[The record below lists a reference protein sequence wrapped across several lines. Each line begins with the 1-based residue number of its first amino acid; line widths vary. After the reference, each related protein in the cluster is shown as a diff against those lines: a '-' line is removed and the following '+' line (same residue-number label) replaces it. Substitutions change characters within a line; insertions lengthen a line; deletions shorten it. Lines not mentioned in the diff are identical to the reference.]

1 MLKLLSRAFLMLLI
15 MTLLTGIVYPL
26 AVTGLAQAIF
36 PRQANGSLVYR
47 DGAPV
52 GSALIGQSFT
62 GPRYFHGRPSAAGQ
76 DGYDAAASSGSNLG
90 PTSRVLLDKVTEKAG
105 QVRGENGLSLDS
117 TVPADLVTASASGLD
132 PHISP
137 EAARLQVS
145 RVARARQLPEAEVRE
160 LVERHVAG
168 RQLGLL
174 GEPRVNVLQLNLSL
188 DEMQQNR
195 YVNINAD
202 YDGLS

>member
-1 MLKLLSRAFLMLLI
+1 MLKLLSRAFLMLLV
-15 MTLLTGIVYPL
+15 MTLLTGIIYPL
-26 AVTGLAQAIF
+26 AVTGIAQAIF

-90 PTSRVLLDKVTEKAG
+90 PTSRVLLDKVTENASR
-105 QVRGENGLSLDS
+105 VRGENGLSPDS
-117 TVPADLVTASASGLD
+117 AVPADLVTASASGLD

-160 LVERHVAG
+160 LVEQHVAG

-188 DEMQQNR
+188 DEMR
-195 YVNINAD
+195 
-202 YDGLS
+202 

>member
-1 MLKLLSRAFLMLLI
+1 MLLV

-90 PTSRVLLDKVTEKAG
+90 PTSRVLLDRVAEKAG
-105 QVRGENGLSLDS
+105 QVRGENGLSPDS
-117 TVPADLVTASASGLD
+117 AVPADLVTASASGLD

-160 LVERHVAG
+160 LVERHVEG
-168 RQLGLL
+168 PQLGLL

-188 DEMQQNR
+188 DEMR
-195 YVNINAD
+195 
-202 YDGLS
+202 